1 MRAHQFPTAVD
12 DVLGAPPYTPGG
24 KMEGTAFDYMLV
36 DQLRVPA
43 HLPEGKYVLSWRWDC
58 EETPQVWNSCADVT
72 VV

>member
-1 MRAHQFPTAVD
+1 
-12 DVLGAPPYTPGG
+12 
-24 KMEGTAFDYMLV
+24 MEGTAFDYMLV

-72 VV
+72 VM